1 MIDTIKSLSAAL
13 KPLLADLASSIFF
26 AILLAVTGNVYLATG
41 AGIVLG
47 IGQVVVQKLLRQD
60 VPLMQWMSL
69 ALVIVFGTLTLYFHD
84 PRFVMV
90 KFTIAHVAIGA
101 AMLTPNWMSRYLPPI
116 VTETLSV
123 RALTL
128 YSAMWPVMM
137 FGLAI
142 ANLYIGFTM
151 SLAAWTWFLAVV
163 PGAAPW
169 VLFGLQYLMIRIH
182 VRSILRKQATLAAA
196 APAE

>member
-1 MIDTIKSLSAAL
+1 MIDTVKSLSAAL

-26 AILLAVTGNVYLATG
+26 AILLAVTGNVYIATG
-41 AGIVLG
+41 TGIALG
-47 IGQVVVQKLLRQD
+47 IGQVVVQKLLRRD
-60 VPLMQWMSL
+60 VALMQWMSL
-69 ALVIVFGTLTLYFHD
+69 GLVIVFGTLTLYFHD

-90 KFTIAHVAIGA
+90 KFTIAHIAIGA

-123 RALTL
+123 GELTF

-137 FGLAI
+137 FGLAA

-151 SLAAWTWFLAVV
+151 SLATWTWFLAVV

-169 VLFGLQYLMIRIH
+169 VLFGLQYLMIRMH
-182 VRSILRKQATLAAA
+182 VRSILRKRAVQAAA

>member
-26 AILLAVTGNVYLATG
+26 AVLLAVTGNVYIATG
-41 AGIVLG
+41 AGIALG
-47 IGQVVVQKLLRQD
+47 IGQVVVQKLMRKD

-90 KFTIAHVAIGA
+90 KFTIAHIAIGA

-123 RALTL
+123 GELTF

-137 FGLAI
+137 FGLAV
-142 ANLYIGFTM
+142 ANLYIGFYM
-151 SLAAWTWFLAVV
+151 SLATWTWFLAVV

-169 VLFGLQYLMIRIH
+169 VLFGLQYLMIRMH
-182 VRSILRKQATLAAA
+182 VRSILRKRAMQAAA